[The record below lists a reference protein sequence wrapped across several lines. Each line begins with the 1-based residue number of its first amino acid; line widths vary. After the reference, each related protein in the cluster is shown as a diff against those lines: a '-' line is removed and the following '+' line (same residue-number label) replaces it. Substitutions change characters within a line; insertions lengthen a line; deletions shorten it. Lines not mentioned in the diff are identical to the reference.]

1 MDLSIFFNDLQ
12 NSPIAQWV
20 NTAGAT
26 YPIVEALHVIGLSL
40 VFGTILIVDLR
51 LLGLA
56 SMSRPF
62 TRVAHDL
69 LRITWAGF
77 ALAVV
82 TGVLLFLPNAGS
94 LYLNTPF
101 QIKMVLLMVAGFNMF
116 VFELIT
122 ARNVGVWDLTS
133 PPPNSARIAGLLSI
147 GLWLSVIVLGR
158 LIGFTAQVAEDP
170 FATLS

>member
-1 MDLSIFFNDLQ
+1 MDLAIFFNDLQ
-12 NSPIAQWV
+12 NSPIAVFV

-26 YPIVEALHVIGLSL
+26 YPIVEALHVIALSL

-51 LLGLA
+51 LLGFA

-69 LRITWAGF
+69 LRVTWAGF
-77 ALAVV
+77 VLAVI

-101 QIKMVLLMVAGFNMF
+101 QIKMVLLVLAGLNMF

-122 ARNVGVWDLTS
+122 ARNVGTWDLTS
-133 PPPNSARIAGLLSI
+133 PPPNSARIAGILSI
-147 GLWLSVIVLGR
+147 SLWTAVIVFGR
-158 LIGFTAQVAEDP
+158 LIGFTAQVEADP
-170 FATLS
+170 FAMLS

>member
-1 MDLSIFFNDLQ
+1 MDLAIFFNDLQ
-12 NSPIAQWV
+12 NSPVATFV

-26 YPIVEALHVIGLSL
+26 YPIVESLHVIALSL

-51 LLGLA
+51 LLGFA

-69 LRITWAGF
+69 LRVTWAGF

-101 QIKMVLLMVAGFNMF
+101 QIKMVLLLLAGFNMF

-122 ARNVGVWDLTS
+122 ARNVGTWDLTS
-133 PPPNSARIAGLLSI
+133 PTPIAARVAGLLSI
-147 GLWLSVIVLGR
+147 GLWTAVIVAGR

-170 FATLS
+170 FAMLS